1 MLMLIFFSIFIL
13 YSSDLTIT
21 KEKFGKYLSGLTF
34 DPKAKIKNPDL
45 TLAHSLVKSSATFDT
60 SSKSAA
66 WGQLEQKDFDSTASS
81 PFTKFYL
88 KARWILASKKPGIDE
103 LARGKEL
110 LDEAC
115 RQNIADALHFKAMA
129 IKNDIIYNS
138 DADGLRDFDTALAC
152 LKSALEQSSSADQ
165 KSELAAEIKELEAY
179 LREQE
184 LKELAKKERF
194 KAQSPKA
201 QSPKQIFKVLEKT
214 PQDRIKELRKI
225 SNLKYEDLLELSGLL
240 VCEGKN
246 KEAFDFLIK
255 SDSSDPRVISKTFDL
270 IEYGSEK
277 QKLLCIAKV
286 TSLIK
291 DSSIDDGLKDS
302 IKERLLEVSKDEA
315 STKIIGAVLKSVLET
330 DGLINAHLVLHQLL
344 TKIKNEDQLL
354 AILQRN
360 QIIIGKEFNCKLSEP
375 SAENISDFNGF
386 KAILDFYLS
395 KKDDERVDEAVVILK
410 ESADQGSACSCMA
423 YGKICQENKDFAAA
437 LAYYEKAT
445 SGIPELSFACFS
457 LLVDRKSSLHDME
470 KACIHLRRCLDRGD
484 IPDAKR
490 VAVDLY
496 FNHNNPDIQAV
507 VSEDEALS
515 YAHELTTNKDDV
527 IAGRAWFS
535 LGYHWRK
542 ETSKKYN
549 QDQDYKLFERR
560 MVNYFQEGAKKDN
573 EDCIMSLAGHYQ
585 TIEKFGVSQQ
595 ILREN
600 ILKFKGKRVISAAET
615 VWFENLISLNRCDE
629 AQAYL
634 ETSLERKNPI
644 LILELL
650 YRKIDSLPIEEII
663 EKAKEAHQLNNGY
676 SIPRFNIYNDRF
688 TEKLAN
694 KIFEIAV
701 SEIVAKKEIS
711 SDTFNFMINA
721 IEFGCK
727 TELIEKLID
736 VLRQINDSRWQE
748 LTLKLTAR
756 DSEEK
761 GGF

>member
-1 MLMLIFFSIFIL
+1 MLVLIFFSIFIL

-21 KEKFGKYLSGLTF
+21 KAKFGKHLSGLTF
-34 DPKAKIKNPDL
+34 DTKAKITHPHL
-45 TLAHSLVKSSATFDT
+45 TLAHSLVKPSSLSHAAT

-66 WGQLEQKDFDSTASS
+66 WGQLEQKDFDTAKSLYAQL
-81 PFTKFYL
+81 YL

-138 DADGLRDFDTALAC
+138 DSDGLRDFDTALAC
-152 LKSALEQSSSADQ
+152 LKAALEQSSSADQ
-165 KSELAAEIKELEAY
+165 KSELTAEIKELEEY

-184 LKELAKKERF
+184 LKELAKKESL
-194 KAQSPKA
+194 KAQSPKT
-201 QSPKQIFKVLEKT
+201 QSPKQILKALEKT
-214 PQDRIKELRKI
+214 PENRIKEFRKKT
-225 SNLKYEDLLELSGLL
+225 NLTSKDLVELSGLL

-277 QKLLCIAKV
+277 QMLLCIAKV
-286 TSLIK
+286 TSLTK
-291 DSSIDDGLKDS
+291 DPSIDDSSKDS
-302 IKERLLEVSKDEA
+302 IKEKLLEISKDEA
-315 STKIIGAVLKSVLET
+315 SPNIIGAVLKSVLET
-330 DGLINAHLVLHQLL
+330 NGLINAHLVLHQLL

-360 QIIIGKEFNCKLSEP
+360 QIIIGKEFNCELADYSQN
-375 SAENISDFNGF
+375 SSNLNGF
-386 KAILDFYLS
+386 KATLDFYLS
-395 KKDDERVDEAVVILK
+395 KKDDERVDEAVSMLK
-410 ESADQGSACSCMA
+410 KSADEGSVCSCMA
-423 YGKICQENKDFAAA
+423 YGKICEDKKDLPTA

-457 LLVDRKSSLHDME
+457 LLVDRKSSLHDMK
-470 KACIHLRRCLDRGD
+470 KACIHLRRCLDIGD

-496 FNHNNPDIQAV
+496 FNHNNIDIQEI
-507 VSEDEALS
+507 VSLDEALG
-515 YAHELTTNKDDV
+515 YAQELTTNKDDV

-535 LGYHWRK
+535 LGYHWLK
-542 ETSKKYN
+542 EIRKKYD
-549 QDQDYKLFERR
+549 QDQDYKLFETR
-560 MVNYFQEGAKKDN
+560 MVNYFQNGAEKNN
-573 EDCIMSLAGHYQ
+573 EDCFMALAGHHQ
-585 TIEKFGVSQQ
+585 SIKNFGVSQK
-595 ILREN
+595 ILKEN
-600 ILKFKGKRVISAAET
+600 ILKFKGKRVILAAET
-615 VWFENLISLNRCDE
+615 VWFENLISLERVDE

-650 YRKIDSLPIEEII
+650 SRKINLLSIEEII
-663 EKAKEAHQLNNGY
+663 EKAKTAHQLNNGY

-694 KIFEIAV
+694 KILEIALP
-701 SEIVAKKEIS
+701 EIVAKKEIS
-711 SDTFNFMINA
+711 SATFNFMINA
-721 IEFGCK
+721 IEFGCE
-727 TELIEKLID
+727 TEFIEKLIGI
-736 VLRQINDSRWQE
+736 LRQINDPRWRE
-748 LTLKLTAR
+748 LTLKLAAR
-756 DSEEK
+756 DPKEK

>member
-21 KEKFGKYLSGLTF
+21 KAKFGKHLSGLTF
-34 DPKAKIKNPDL
+34 DPKAKIKHPDL

-66 WGQLEQKDFDSTASS
+66 WGQLEQKDFDSTAS

-88 KARWILASKKPGIDE
+88 KARWILANKKPGIDE

-152 LKSALEQSSSADQ
+152 LKAALEQSSSADQ
-165 KSELAAEIKELEAY
+165 KSELAAEIKELEEY

-184 LKELAKKERF
+184 LKELAKKESF

-201 QSPKQIFKVLEKT
+201 QSPKQIFKALEKT

-225 SNLKYEDLLELSGLL
+225 SNLTGENLIELSGLL
-240 VCEGKN
+240 MCEGKS

-255 SDSSDPRVISKTFDL
+255 SDSSNPRVISKAFDL
-270 IEYGSEK
+270 IEYGCSEK

-291 DSSIDDGLKDS
+291 DSSIDDRLKDS
-302 IKERLLEVSKDEA
+302 IKERLLEISKDEA
-315 STKIIGAVLKSVLET
+315 SPNIIGAVLKSVLET
-330 DGLINAHLVLHQLL
+330 NGLINAHLVLHQLL

-354 AILQRN
+354 AILQCN
-360 QIIIGKEFNCKLSEP
+360 QIIIGKKFNCELADYSQ
-375 SAENISDFNGF
+375 NISNLNGF
-386 KAILDFYLS
+386 KATLDFYLS
-395 KKDDERVDEAVVILK
+395 KKDDERVDEAISILK
-410 ESADQGSACSCMA
+410 KSADEGSVCSCMA
-423 YGKICQENKDFAAA
+423 YGKICEDKKDLPTA

-457 LLVDRKSSLHDME
+457 LLIDRKSSLHDME
-470 KACIHLRRCLDRGD
+470 KACIHLRSCLDRGD

-496 FNHNNPDIQAV
+496 FNYDNPDIQEI
-507 VSEDEALS
+507 VSLDEALG

-527 IAGRAWFS
+527 IAGKAWFS
-535 LGYHWRK
+535 LGYYWRK
-542 ETSKKYN
+542 KTRIEYDQGKNYNFFET
-549 QDQDYKLFERR
+549 R
-560 MVNYFQEGAKKDN
+560 MVNHFKEGAKKDN

-600 ILKFKGKRVISAAET
+600 ILKFKGKRVILAAET
-615 VWFENLISLNRCDE
+615 VWLENLISLERVDE
-629 AQAYL
+629 AQDYL

-650 YRKIDSLPIEEII
+650 SRKINLLSIEEII
-663 EKAKEAHQLNNGY
+663 EKAKTAHQLNNGY

-688 TEKLAN
+688 TEKLAD
-694 KIFEIAV
+694 KILEKAV
-701 SEIVAKKEIS
+701 PEIVAKKEIS

-727 TELIEKLID
+727 TELIEKLIGI
-736 VLRQINDSRWQE
+736 LRQINDPRWQE
-748 LTLKLTAR
+748 LTLKLAAR